1 MATLSFQVIDPVST
15 GSFTTDTYTQ
25 AGTLRGTAPA
35 DTATT
40 DAGSPYTVPA
50 FSSQVSMT
58 MVKKSGRYRSWATLS
73 DQLANAKAALNNQYA
88 NHVNNAAQTA
98 NTADSQQASANAA
111 QATVDATER
120 TAGETQ
126 EFIDQ
131 ETINPDETNQFFE
144 DIAGAYN
151 PGESRGD
158 FYDRSVADQQTSLD
172 YYQSQTGFD
181 AGNLDATVQGQVQI
195 RDDILNQTV
204 AISSQN
210 VANALTL
217 LGAMGIDTST
227 MEAVTNP
234 DGTVSYTTPEGQ
246 DLSSVIS
253 ALGTSLGQKI
263 DSAGAANLAALGY
276 GGAGQDDLFTDIG
289 RIQSTLGTGLD
300 FSSVTDAVSSGFTD
314 QQSYLSGQF
323 GELAGD
329 ISGVGGQ
336 VTDVQATVDAVETA
350 VGELDTRQLDMV
362 TKLDNLGVDTD
373 SIIAAVGAVQDTVDP
388 LGGQVTDLGQSTA
401 QAVSGLGGDV
411 AGLFGGQDSTSQ
423 VVDAV
428 STRLSSDLGVGDSSL
443 SSIASSIAT
452 VGEAQ
457 TDDQKALVAQIG
469 QIQSGVTDM
478 DTAIKTN
485 IDEEFKNLMT
495 VFDSD
500 GQLITDFT
508 NAAGEEVKAQLND
521 DGTLVVSTLT
531 QLGTD
536 VGNIDLSSL
545 DTMKNSIDAAAGS
558 FDTAEG
564 ALGSFTSFETKSSN
578 DRKAVL
584 DAIKAD
590 SSALDALINTSIPQT
605 ISTGLGDYKLEVGA
619 NDELLITSLAAA
631 VGFDQSDVASAT
643 ATAVGFNQANVASAA
658 ASAVGFNQSNLVSA
672 LDTAVAY
679 DSAALVSAIGFDPTK
694 LSTAASDATKAAGLA
709 KTSKDYSVWG
719 FERVKTIQN
728 SVLPQLVGDEA
739 AITDLIN
746 GQTTTLGGDVAA
758 LNAQNELLL
767 TSADGVETNLG
778 LLDTSSIESAVN
790 GLNLLTA
797 ADVTN
802 AVDLSDLSTL
812 DGQDIRSSVNT
823 SLNANT
829 AVANI
834 KTVVDNIK
842 SGALNSNDLAT
853 LGELD
858 ASVITN
864 LVDKVDQKV
873 AGSINKED
881 LISRIQNKM
890 LTTTDLDNL
899 ELLDSQDITDAV
911 DLSGLSTLDA
921 ADVTSAVGY
930 SPSNLLAKISLL
942 QPEVLDTDDLA
953 ALSTLTV
960 ADLPT
965 AGSIAD
971 AVSYDPVDLLA
982 KIASGRPATL
992 TTDDLTALSTLTVAD
1007 LPVGP
1012 STSQIA
1018 GAVKFDLNKLETNLA
1033 NGALDVDD
1041 LSALSTLTVE
1051 DLPTA
1056 GDIAGQVNY
1065 NPEDLLAKIK
1075 LGQPEVLT
1083 QDDLSVLSTL
1093 TVDDL
1098 PIAPTAAEVA
1108 SAVDY
1113 NPTELT
1119 SDFTTAIGNSQQ
1131 ALSDLQAGQT
1141 ATIKGE
1147 IGTYQ
1152 AAVDAEGNLLVSA
1165 FNNLDGSII
1174 ALDTSVGNI
1183 DVSSLD
1189 TILSGVQAIPTT
1201 ALSAQQVTDAVAYN
1215 AQDLLDSIANDA
1227 LTDADL
1233 ANLSTL
1239 TLDDIPAAGDI
1250 AGAVNYDPDALMTR
1264 IAAGKADDLT
1274 ADDLTALSTLTVSD
1288 LPVAPTAASVA
1299 GAVKVDLDSLQTN
1312 LASGALTV
1320 DDLSALSRLTVA
1332 DLPTTDEI
1340 SGAVNYDPTDLLDK
1354 ISLLQPEVL
1363 TQDDLDVLSTLTT
1376 DDLSGLAT
1384 QDLLGRTF
1392 ATATQAN
1399 AAVQISLGPINGI
1412 SGNIDTLLSAADADA
1427 TANGLRD
1434 NAIADS
1440 RQDVLTALSQD
1451 EGAMRALFS
1460 QQTVDI
1466 EGELGAYNVRIDSE
1480 TGSIVA
1486 SQLSTQTSNLSGM
1499 IDTATGT
1506 LLEDSATGLTALEQ
1520 DILDS
1525 KTDLYTTLNSA
1536 FTAEGDLITSA
1547 IDANGDDI
1555 TRVLDDQG
1563 TLTETVTDMNGI
1575 VQNEVVTNL
1584 GSILDETGRISTTAL
1599 EIAADTNAE
1608 SIFSTVQDVFDDQ
1621 GLLKSEEYD
1630 RFNNLIVREFDENN
1644 DILERYY
1651 NADGTLSGEK
1661 ILRLEEILSSLFPD
1675 APLAEAG
1682 ELTGADQR
1690 FLQGFRTQGLMS
1702 GV

>member
-1 MATLSFQVIDPVST
+1 MALSFQVIDPVST
-15 GSFTTDTYTQ
+15 GNTTTSTFTQ
-25 AGTLRGTAPA
+25 AGTLMGTAPS
-35 DTATT
+35 DTGTT
-40 DAGSPYTVPA
+40 AAGSPYTVPA

-58 MVKKSGRYRSWATLS
+58 MVKKSGRYRKWETLS
-73 DQLANAKAALNNQYA
+73 DQLANSKAALNAQYT
-88 NHVNNAAQTA
+88 NHINNVAQTA
-98 NTADSQQASANAA
+98 NMADSQQATANAS
-111 QATVDATER
+111 QAAVDASER
-120 TAGETQ
+120 TAGQTQ

-131 ETINPDETNQFFE
+131 ETISPNETNQFFE
-144 DIAGAYN
+144 DIADAYN
-151 PGESRGD
+151 PGQSRGD
-158 FYDRSVADQQTSLD
+158 FYDRSVADQQSSLD
-172 YYQSQTGFD
+172 YYQSQSGFD

-204 AISSQN
+204 ALASQD

-227 MEAVTNP
+227 MQAVTNP
-234 DGTVSYTTPEGQ
+234 DGTTSYTTPEGQ

-253 ALGTSLGQKI
+253 ALGTSLGTKI
-263 DSAGAANLAALGY
+263 DDAGAANLAALGY
-276 GGAGQDDLFTDIG
+276 GGVGQDDLFTDIG
-289 RIQSTLGTGLD
+289 RIQTTLGSGLD
-300 FSSVTDAVSSGFTD
+300 MSSVTDAVSQGFTD

-323 GELAGD
+323 GDIATG

-336 VTDVQATVDAVETA
+336 VTDVQTTIDTVSDA

-373 SIIAAVGAVQDTVDP
+373 AIIAAVDAVQTTVDP
-388 LGGQVTDLGQSTA
+388 LSGQVTDLGQSTA

-457 TDDQKALVAQIG
+457 TDDQKALVDQIG
-469 QIQSGVTDM
+469 RIQTGVTNM
-478 DTAIKTN
+478 DSAIKTN
-485 IDEEFKNLMT
+485 IDDEFKNLMT
-495 VFDSD
+495 VFDSN

-545 DTMKNSIDAAAGS
+545 DTMKTSIDAAAGS
-558 FDTAEG
+558 FDTAES
-564 ALGSFTSFETKSSN
+564 ALGSFTSFETKSAN
-578 DRKAVL
+578 DRKTVL

-590 SSALDALINTSIPQT
+590 STALDTLINTGIPQT

-619 NDELLITSLAAA
+619 NDELLITNLAKA
-631 VGFDQSDVASAT
+631 VGFNQSDVASAT

-694 LSTAASDATKAAGLA
+694 LSTA
-709 KTSKDYSVWG
+709 
-719 FERVKTIQN
+719 
-728 SVLPQLVGDEA
+728 
-739 AITDLIN
+739 
-746 GQTTTLGGDVAA
+746 
-758 LNAQNELLL
+758 
-767 TSADGVETNLG
+767 
-778 LLDTSSIESAVN
+778 
-790 GLNLLTA
+790 
-797 ADVTN
+797 
-802 AVDLSDLSTL
+802 
-812 DGQDIRSSVNT
+812 
-823 SLNANT
+823 NT

-834 KTVVDNIK
+834 QTVVDNIK

-881 LISRIQNKM
+881 LISRIQTGQ
-890 LTTTDLDNL
+890 LSTADLDNL

-911 DLSGLSTLDA
+911 DLSGLSTLGA

-930 SPSNLLAKISLL
+930 NPTNLLAKISLL

-960 ADLPT
+960 DDLPT

-971 AVSYDPVDLLA
+971 AVDYDPVDLLA
-982 KIASGRPATL
+982 KIASGRPETL

-1007 LPVGP
+1007 LP
-1012 STSQIA
+1012 
-1018 GAVKFDLNKLETNLA
+1018 
-1033 NGALDVDD
+1033 
-1041 LSALSTLTVE
+1041 
-1051 DLPTA
+1051 
-1056 GDIAGQVNY
+1056 
-1065 NPEDLLAKIK
+1065 
-1075 LGQPEVLT
+1075 
-1083 QDDLSVLSTL
+1083 
-1093 TVDDL
+1093 
-1098 PIAPTAAEVA
+1098 IAPTAAEVA
-1108 SAVDY
+1108 TAVNY

-1119 SDFTTAIGNSQQ
+1119 SDFTTAIANSEK

-1141 ATIKGE
+1141 TTIKGA

-1152 AAVDAEGNLLVSA
+1152 AAVTDDGTLLVSA
-1165 FNNLDGSII
+1165 FDNLDGSII
-1174 ALDTSVGNI
+1174 ALDTEVANI

-1201 ALSAQQVTDAVAYN
+1201 ALSAQQVTEAVGYN
-1215 AQDLLDSIANDA
+1215 AQDLLDSIAKDA

-1239 TLDDIPAAGDI
+1239 TLDDIPKAGEI
-1250 AGAVNYDPDALMTR
+1250 AGLVDYDPDALMTR
-1264 IAAGKADDLT
+1264 IKAGKADDLT
-1274 ADDLTALSTLTVSD
+1274 EDDLTALSTLTVAD

-1299 GAVKVDLDSLQTN
+1299 SAVKVDLDSLQTN

-1320 DDLSALSRLTVA
+1320 EDLSALSRLTVD
-1332 DLPTTDEI
+1332 DLPTTAEI

-1376 DDLSGLAT
+1376 EDLSGLAT
-1384 QDLLGRTF
+1384 QE
-1392 ATATQAN
+1392 TASQA
-1399 AAVQISLGPINGI
+1399 AASAASAVVSLGPISGI
-1412 SGNIDTLLSAADADA
+1412 STNIDSLLSAADADA

-1434 NAIADS
+1434 SAIADS

-1451 EGAMRALFS
+1451 EGAMRTLFD

-1466 EGELGAYNVRIDSE
+1466 RGELGDYNVRIDSE

-1486 SQLSTQTSNLSGM
+1486 SQLSTQTSNLSGL

-1506 LLEDSATGLTALEQ
+1506 LLTDSASGLTALEQ

-1525 KTDLYTTLNSA
+1525 KNDLYTTLNTA
-1536 FTAEGDLITSA
+1536 FTAEGDLITNA

-1630 RFNNLIVREFDENN
+1630 RFNNLIIREFDENN

-1675 APLAEAG
+1675 APLAEAA

>member
-1 MATLSFQVIDPVST
+1 MAVTWSYPYNSVNGGGGAEKRTTAPMT
-15 GSFTTDTYTQ
+15 GTWTSETRTTE
-25 AGTLRGTAPA
+25 AGT
-35 DTATT
+35 
-40 DAGSPYTVPA
+40 PYTVPGYTR
-50 FSSQVSMT
+50 SKTILYVKPYSKSMSRNYAADPT
-58 MVKKSGRYRSWATLS
+58 QAAQGRADLTAEY
-73 DQLANAKAALNNQYA
+73 DQYA
-88 NHVNNAAQTA
+88 LGFE
-98 NTADSQQASANAA
+98 QQAEQGDLASAVANAA
-111 QATVDATER
+111 QATMENQETL
-120 TAGETQ
+120 AGQTQ

-131 ETINPDETNQFFE
+131 ETISPNETNQFFE
-144 DIAGAYN
+144 DIAAAYN
-151 PGESRGD
+151 PGENRGD
-158 FYDRSVADQQTSLD
+158 FYDRSVQDQQTSLD

-204 AISSQN
+204 AIASQD

-227 MEAVTNP
+227 MQAVVNP
-234 DGTVSYTTPEGQ
+234 DGTTSYTTPEGQ

-253 ALGTSLGQKI
+253 ALGTSLGTKI
-263 DSAGAANLAALGY
+263 DDAGAANLAALGY
-276 GGAGQDDLFTDIG
+276 GGEGQDDLFTDIG

-300 FSSVTDAVSSGFTD
+300 FSSITGAVNKGFTD
-314 QQSYLSGQF
+314 QKSYLGGQF
-323 GELAGD
+323 GSIADD
-329 ISGVGGQ
+329 ISGVGSQ
-336 VTDVQATVDAVETA
+336 VTTVQDTIDTVSEA
-350 VGELDTRQLDMV
+350 VGELDTRQLSMV

-373 SIIAAVGAVQDTVDP
+373 AIIDAVAAVQTTVDP
-388 LGGQVTDLGQSTA
+388 LGARVTDLARDTA
-401 QAVSGLGGDV
+401 QGISGLGGDV
-411 AGLFGGQDSTSQ
+411 SDLFGGQDTTSQ

-457 TDDQKALVAQIG
+457 TDDQKVLVDQIG
-469 QIQSGVTDM
+469 RIQTGVTNM

-485 IDEEFKNLMT
+485 IDDEFKNLMT
-495 VFDSD
+495 VFDSN

-564 ALGSFTSFETKSSN
+564 ALTSFTSLETKSSN

-590 SSALDALINTSIPQT
+590 STALDTLINTGIPQT
-605 ISTGLGDYKLEVGA
+605 ISTGLADYKLEVGA
-619 NDELLITSLAAA
+619 NDELLITNLAEA

-643 ATAVGFNQANVASAA
+643 AT
-658 ASAVGFNQSNLVSA
+658 AVGFNQSNLVSA

-746 GQTTTLGGDVAA
+746 GQTTTIGEDVAEI
-758 LNAQNELLL
+758 NAQNELLL

-778 LLDTSSIESAVN
+778 LLDTSSIQSAVD
-790 GLNLLTA
+790 GLQLLNA
-797 ADVTN
+797 NDVTN

-812 DGQDIRSSVNT
+812 D
-823 SLNANT
+823 
-829 AVANI
+829 
-834 KTVVDNIK
+834 
-842 SGALNSNDLAT
+842 
-853 LGELD
+853 
-858 ASVITN
+858 
-864 LVDKVDQKV
+864 
-873 AGSINKED
+873 
-881 LISRIQNKM
+881 
-890 LTTTDLDNL
+890 
-899 ELLDSQDITDAV
+899 
-911 DLSGLSTLDA
+911 A
-921 ADVTSAVGY
+921 ADVTSAVDY
-930 SPSNLLAKISLL
+930 NPTDLLAKISLL
-942 QPEVLDTDDLA
+942 QPEVLDTNDLA

-960 ADLPT
+960 DDLPT

-971 AVSYDPVDLLA
+971 AVDYDPVDLLS
-982 KIASGRPATL
+982 KIASGRPETL
-992 TTDDLTALSTLTVAD
+992 TTDDLTALSTLTVED
-1007 LPVGP
+1007 LPVAP
-1012 STSQIA
+1012 TTTEIA
-1018 GAVKFDLNKLETNLA
+1018 GAVKFDLNKLENNLA

-1041 LSALSTLTVE
+1041 LSALSTLTVD

-1056 GDIAGQVNY
+1056 GEIAGQVDY
-1065 NPEDLLAKIK
+1065 DPEDLLAKIK

-1093 TVDDL
+1093 TVEDL

-1119 SDFTTAIGNSQQ
+1119 SDFTTAIGDSQK
-1131 ALSDLQAGQT
+1131 ALSELQAGQT
-1141 ATIKGE
+1141 TTIKGA

-1152 AAVDAEGNLLVSA
+1152 AAVDDEGTLLVSA

-1174 ALDTSVGNI
+1174 ALDTEVGNI

-1201 ALSAQQVTDAVAYN
+1201 ALSAQQVTDAVGYN
-1215 AQDLLDSIANDA
+1215 AQDLLDSIAEDA
-1227 LTDADL
+1227 LTDEDL
-1233 ANLSTL
+1233 VNLSTL
-1239 TLDDIPAAGDI
+1239 TLDDIPAAGEI
-1250 AGAVNYDPDALMTR
+1250 AGVVNYDPDALMTR
-1264 IAAGKADDLT
+1264 IKEGKADDLT
-1274 ADDLTALSTLTVSD
+1274 EGDLIALSTLT
-1288 LPVAPTAASVA
+1288 
-1299 GAVKVDLDSLQTN
+1299 KE
-1312 LASGALTV
+1312 
-1320 DDLSALSRLTVA
+1320 DLS
-1332 DLPTTDEI
+1332 
-1340 SGAVNYDPTDLLDK
+1340 N
-1354 ISLLQPEVL
+1354 
-1363 TQDDLDVLSTLTT
+1363 
-1376 DDLSGLAT
+1376 LAT
-1384 QDLLGRTF
+1384 QDLLGKTF

-1399 AAVQISLGPINGI
+1399 ASVQTSLGPISGI
-1412 SGNIDTLLSAADADA
+1412 STNIDNLLSAADADA

-1434 NAIADS
+1434 NAIAES
-1440 RQDVLTALSQD
+1440 REDVLKALSQD

-1466 EGELGAYNVRIDSE
+1466 QGELGDYNVRIDSE

-1486 SQLSTQTSNLSGM
+1486 SQLSTQTSNLSGL

-1506 LLEDSATGLTALEQ
+1506 LLTDSATGLTALEQ

-1525 KTDLYTTLNSA
+1525 KDDLYTTLNTS
-1536 FTAEGDLITSA
+1536 FTNEGELITNA
-1547 IDANGDDI
+1547 INANGDDI

-1563 TLTETVTDMNGI
+1563 TLTETITDVNGI
-1575 VQNEVVTNL
+1575 VQDTVVTNL
-1584 GSILDETGRISTTAL
+1584 SSIMDDTGRINTTAL

-1608 SIFSTVQDVFDDQ
+1608 SIFSTVQNVFDRQ
-1621 GLLKSEEYD
+1621 GLLKTEEYD
-1630 RFNNLIVREFDENN
+1630 RFNNLVIREFDENN

-1661 ILRLEEILSSLFPD
+1661 ILRLEELLSSLFPD
-1675 APLAEAG
+1675 APLADAG
-1682 ELTGADQR
+1682 ELTGADKR

>member
-1 MATLSFQVIDPVST
+1 MTGTWTSDTRTTEAGTPYTIPGFTRSKTIKYIKPYAKMGAPYYYPDHTQAAQGRADLTAEYEQYALSFAQ
-15 GSFTTDTYTQ
+15 Q
-25 AGTLRGTAPA
+25 AEQGDLGTA
-35 DTATT
+35 
-40 DAGSPYTVPA
+40 V
-50 FSSQVSMT
+50 
-58 MVKKSGRYRSWATLS
+58 
-73 DQLANAKAALNNQYA
+73 
-88 NHVNNAAQTA
+88 
-98 NTADSQQASANAA
+98 ANAA
-111 QATVDATER
+111 QATIENQDFL
-120 TAGETQ
+120 AGQTQ

-131 ETINPDETNQFFE
+131 ETISPNETNQFFE
-144 DIAGAYN
+144 DIAAAYN
-151 PGESRGD
+151 PGENRGD

-172 YYQSQTGFD
+172 YYQSQTGFE

-204 AISSQN
+204 SLASQD

-234 DGTVSYTTPEGQ
+234 DGTISYTTPEGQ

-253 ALGTSLGQKI
+253 ALGTSLGTKI
-263 DSAGAANLAALGY
+263 DEAGAANLAALGY
-276 GGAGQDDLFTDIG
+276 GGEGQDDLFTDIG
-289 RIQSTLGTGLD
+289 RIQTTLGSGLD
-300 FSSVTDAVSSGFTD
+300 MSAVTGAVSKGFTD

-323 GELAGD
+323 GDIAGD

-350 VGELDTRQLDMV
+350 VGALDTRQLDMV

-373 SIIAAVGAVQDTVDP
+373 AIIAAVDAVQTTVDP
-388 LGGQVTDLGQSTA
+388 LGARVTDLAQDTA
-401 QAVSGLGGDV
+401 RGISGLGGDV
-411 AGLFGGQDSTSQ
+411 SDLFGGQDTTSQ

-457 TDDQKALVAQIG
+457 TDDQKVLVDQIG
-469 QIQSGVTDM
+469 RIQTGVTNM
-478 DTAIKTN
+478 DNAIKTN
-485 IDEEFKNLMT
+485 IDDEFKNLMT
-495 VFDSD
+495 VFDSN

-545 DTMKNSIDAAAGS
+545 DTMKTSIDAAASS
-558 FDTAEG
+558 FDTAES
-564 ALGSFTSFETKSSN
+564 ALGSFTSFETKSAN

-590 SSALDALINTSIPQT
+590 STALDTLISTGIPQT
-605 ISTGLGDYKLEVGA
+605 ISTGLADYKLEVGA
-619 NDELLITSLAAA
+619 NDELLISNLAEA

-643 ATAVGFNQANVASAA
+643 AA
-658 ASAVGFNQSNLVSA
+658 AVGFNQSNLVSA

-679 DSAALVSAIGFDPTK
+679 DSAALVSAIGFDPT
-694 LSTAASDATKAAGLA
+694 
-709 KTSKDYSVWG
+709 
-719 FERVKTIQN
+719 Q
-728 SVLPQLVGDEA
+728 
-739 AITDLIN
+739 
-746 GQTTTLGGDVAA
+746 
-758 LNAQNELLL
+758 L
-767 TSADGVETNLG
+767 TSDIA
-778 LLDTSSIESAVN
+778 SS
-790 GLNLLTA
+790 
-797 ADVTN
+797 
-802 AVDLSDLSTL
+802 
-812 DGQDIRSSVNT
+812 
-823 SLNANT
+823 
-829 AVANI
+829 
-834 KTVVDNIK
+834 
-842 SGALNSNDLAT
+842 
-853 LGELD
+853 
-858 ASVITN
+858 
-864 LVDKVDQKV
+864 
-873 AGSINKED
+873 
-881 LISRIQNKM
+881 
-890 LTTTDLDNL
+890 
-899 ELLDSQDITDAV
+899 
-911 DLSGLSTLDA
+911 
-921 ADVTSAVGY
+921 VGY
-930 SPSNLLAKISLL
+930 SPNALLDKIELL
-942 QPEVLDTDDLA
+942 QPEVLTTQDLSN
-953 ALSTLTV
+953 LSTLTV
-960 ADLPT
+960 GDLPT
-965 AGSIAD
+965 AGSIAE

-982 KIASGRPATL
+982 KIASGRPETL
-992 TTDDLTALSTLTVAD
+992 TTDDLTALSTLTVED
-1007 LPVGP
+1007 LPVAP
-1012 STSQIA
+1012 TTTEIA

-1041 LSALSTLTVE
+1041 LSALSTLTVD

-1056 GDIAGQVNY
+1056 GEIAGQVDY
-1065 NPEDLLAKIK
+1065 DPEDLLAKIK

-1083 QDDLSVLSTL
+1083 QEDLSVLSTL
-1093 TVDDL
+1093 TVEDL

-1108 SAVDY
+1108 TAVDY

-1119 SDFTTAIGNSQQ
+1119 SDFTTAITDSQE
-1131 ALSDLQAGQT
+1131 ALSELQAGQT
-1141 ATIKGE
+1141 TTIKGA

-1152 AAVDAEGNLLVSA
+1152 AAVDDEGTLLVSA

-1174 ALDTSVGNI
+1174 ALDTEVGNI

-1201 ALSAQQVTDAVAYN
+1201 ALSAQQVTDAVGYN
-1215 AQDLLDSIANDA
+1215 AQDLLDSIAEDA

-1233 ANLSTL
+1233 VNLSTL
-1239 TLDDIPAAGDI
+1239 TLDDIPAAGEI

-1264 IAAGKADDLT
+1264 IKAGKADDLT
-1274 ADDLTALSTLTVSD
+1274 AEDLTA
-1288 LPVAPTAASVA
+1288 
-1299 GAVKVDLDSLQTN
+1299 
-1312 LASGALTV
+1312 
-1320 DDLSALSRLTVA
+1320 
-1332 DLPTTDEI
+1332 
-1340 SGAVNYDPTDLLDK
+1340 
-1354 ISLLQPEVL
+1354 
-1363 TQDDLDVLSTLTT
+1363 LSTLTT
-1376 DDLSGLAT
+1376 DDLSDLAT
-1384 QDLLGRTF
+1384 QDLLGKTF

-1399 AAVQISLGPINGI
+1399 ASVQTSLGPISGI
-1412 SGNIDTLLSAADADA
+1412 STNIDNLLSAADADA
-1427 TANGLRD
+1427 TANSLRD

-1466 EGELGAYNVRIDSE
+1466 QGELGDYNVRIDSE

-1486 SQLSTQTSNLSGM
+1486 SQLSTQTSDMSGL

-1525 KTDLYTTLNSA
+1525 KNDLYTTLNTS
-1536 FTAEGDLITSA
+1536 FTNEGELITNA
-1547 IDANGDDI
+1547 INANGDDI

-1563 TLTETVTDMNGI
+1563 TLTETITDVNGI
-1575 VQNEVVTNL
+1575 VQDTVVTNL
-1584 GSILDETGRISTTAL
+1584 SSIMDDTGRINTTAL

-1608 SIFSTVQDVFDDQ
+1608 SIFSTMKEVFDDQ
-1621 GLLKSEEYD
+1621 GLLKTEEYD

-1651 NADGTLSGEK
+1651 NADGTLSSER
-1661 ILRLEEILSSLFPD
+1661 ILGLEELLSSLFPA

-1682 ELTGADQR
+1682 ELTGADRR

>member
-1 MATLSFQVIDPVST
+1 MAVTWSYTKPST
-15 GSFTTDTYTQ
+15 SGYYSTEEVRANGTITGTWPSETRTTE
-25 AGTLRGTAPA
+25 AGTA
-35 DTATT
+35 
-40 DAGSPYTVPA
+40 YTVPG
-50 FSSQVSMT
+50 FSQSASIQFYRPAGRSQ
-58 MVKKSGRYRSWATLS
+58 TLS
-73 DQLANAKAALNNQYA
+73 PIDSSVGKDILTNAY
-88 NHVNNAAQTA
+88 NAH
-98 NTADSQQASANAA
+98 
-111 QATVDATER
+111 ATSYR
-120 TAGETQ
+120 TAAEQGDLGSAISAGVEATIANQDFQAGQTQ

-144 DIAGAYN
+144 DIAAAYN

-158 FYDRSVADQQTSLD
+158 FYDRSVQDQQTSLD
-172 YYQSQTGFD
+172 YYQSQTGFE

-204 AISSQN
+204 ALASQD

-227 MEAVTNP
+227 MVAVTNP
-234 DGTVSYTTPEGQ
+234 DGSTSYTTPEGQ

-253 ALGTSLGQKI
+253 ALGTSLGTKI
-263 DSAGAANLAALGY
+263 DDAGAANLAALGY
-276 GGAGQDDLFTDIG
+276 GGEGQDDLFTDIG

-300 FSSVTDAVSSGFTD
+300 FSSVTDAVSQGFTD
-314 QQSYLSGQF
+314 QQTYLGSQF
-323 GELAGD
+323 GDIATG

-350 VGELDTRQLDMV
+350 VGALDTRQLDMV

-373 SIIAAVGAVQDTVDP
+373 AIIAAVDAVQTTVDP
-388 LGGQVTDLGQSTA
+388 LSGQVTDLGQSTA

-411 AGLFGGQDSTSQ
+411 SALFGGQDSTSQ

-469 QIQSGVTDM
+469 QIQTGVTNM
-478 DTAIKTN
+478 DNAIKTN
-485 IDEEFKNLMT
+485 IDDEFKNLMT

-545 DTMKNSIDAAAGS
+545 DTMKTSIDAAASS

-564 ALGSFTSFETKSSN
+564 ALTSFTSLETKSAN

-590 SSALDALINTSIPQT
+590 STALDTLINTGIPQT
-605 ISTGLGDYKLEVGA
+605 ISTGLADYKLEVGA
-619 NDELLITSLAAA
+619 NDELLITNLAEA

-643 ATAVGFNQANVASAA
+643 AT
-658 ASAVGFNQSNLVSA
+658 AVGFNQSNLVSA

-709 KTSKDYSVWG
+709 ETSKDYSVWG

-746 GQTTTLGGDVAA
+746 GQTTTIGEDVAEI
-758 LNAQNELLL
+758 NAQNELLL

-778 LLDTSSIESAVN
+778 LLDTSSIQSAVD
-790 GLNLLTA
+790 GLQLLTA
-797 ADVTN
+797 TDVTN

-812 DGQDIRSSVNT
+812 D
-823 SLNANT
+823 
-829 AVANI
+829 
-834 KTVVDNIK
+834 
-842 SGALNSNDLAT
+842 
-853 LGELD
+853 
-858 ASVITN
+858 
-864 LVDKVDQKV
+864 
-873 AGSINKED
+873 
-881 LISRIQNKM
+881 
-890 LTTTDLDNL
+890 
-899 ELLDSQDITDAV
+899 
-911 DLSGLSTLDA
+911 A
-921 ADVTSAVGY
+921 ADVTSAVDY
-930 SPSNLLAKISLL
+930 NPTDLLAKISLL

-960 ADLPT
+960 DDLPT
-965 AGSIAD
+965 AG
-971 AVSYDPVDLLA
+971 
-982 KIASGRPATL
+982 
-992 TTDDLTALSTLTVAD
+992 
-1007 LPVGP
+1007 
-1012 STSQIA
+1012 
-1018 GAVKFDLNKLETNLA
+1018 E
-1033 NGALDVDD
+1033 
-1041 LSALSTLTVE
+1041 
-1051 DLPTA
+1051 
-1056 GDIAGQVNY
+1056 IAGQVDY
-1065 NPEDLLAKIK
+1065 DPEDLLAKIK

-1108 SAVDY
+1108 TAVDY

-1119 SDFTTAIGNSQQ
+1119 SDFTTAIGDSQK
-1131 ALSDLQAGQT
+1131 ALSELQAGQT
-1141 ATIKGE
+1141 TTIKGA

-1152 AAVDAEGNLLVSA
+1152 AAVDDEGTLLVSA

-1174 ALDTSVGNI
+1174 ALDTEVGNI

-1201 ALSAQQVTDAVAYN
+1201 ALSAQQVTDAVGYN
-1215 AQDLLDSIANDA
+1215 AQDLLDSIAEDA
-1227 LTDADL
+1227 LTDEDL
-1233 ANLSTL
+1233 VNLSTL
-1239 TLDDIPAAGDI
+1239 TLDDIPAAGEI
-1250 AGAVNYDPDALMTR
+1250 AGAVNYNPDALMAR
-1264 IAAGKADDLT
+1264 IKAGKADDLT
-1274 ADDLTALSTLTVSD
+1274 AEDLTALSTLTVED

-1299 GAVKVDLDSLQTN
+1299 SAVKVDLDSLQTN
-1312 LASGALTV
+1312 LANGALTV
-1320 DDLSALSRLTVA
+1320 EDLSALSTLTVS
-1332 DLPTTDEI
+1332 DLPTTEEI
-1340 SGAVNYDPTDLLDK
+1340 SGAVDYNPTDLLDK
-1354 ISLLQPEVL
+1354 IKLLQPEVL

-1384 QDLLGRTF
+1384 QDLLGKTF

-1399 AAVQISLGPINGI
+1399 ASVQTSLGPISGI
-1412 SGNIDTLLSAADADA
+1412 STNIDSLLSAADADA
-1427 TANGLRD
+1427 TANSLRD

-1451 EGAMRALFS
+1451 EGAMRTLFQ
-1460 QQTVDI
+1460 QQTI
-1466 EGELGAYNVRIDSE
+1466 GH
-1480 TGSIVA
+1480 
-1486 SQLSTQTSNLSGM
+1486 
-1499 IDTATGT
+1499 
-1506 LLEDSATGLTALEQ
+1506 
-1520 DILDS
+1520 
-1525 KTDLYTTLNSA
+1525 
-1536 FTAEGDLITSA
+1536 
-1547 IDANGDDI
+1547 
-1555 TRVLDDQG
+1555 TR
-1563 TLTETVTDMNGI
+1563 
-1575 VQNEVVTNL
+1575 
-1584 GSILDETGRISTTAL
+1584 
-1599 EIAADTNAE
+1599 
-1608 SIFSTVQDVFDDQ
+1608 
-1621 GLLKSEEYD
+1621 
-1630 RFNNLIVREFDENN
+1630 
-1644 DILERYY
+1644 
-1651 NADGTLSGEK
+1651 
-1661 ILRLEEILSSLFPD
+1661 
-1675 APLAEAG
+1675 
-1682 ELTGADQR
+1682 
-1690 FLQGFRTQGLMS
+1690 
-1702 GV
+1702 